1 MRRFLRAL
9 FLVVPLAVAGAGSA
23 VAAEAIGKVRYLKP
37 LATMSTEGA
46 LTVLW
51 VGAEVLRNAEIVTDG
66 VGRLVIRFADGS
78 ELRLGSGARLVL
90 DEAVYGGDGGL
101 VRGAF
106 QLLTGA
112 AHYLRGAAT
121 KGSAPRDI
129 RIKTPVAD
137 VRAVDGDVWV
147 GEIDGAVGVLSLDGR
162 VEVENRGGKA
172 VLDGAGRGTTV
183 RTAMAAPDAPITW
196 GEPKKVRADAMTRP

>member
-1 MRRFLRAL
+1 MRRFLHAL
-9 FLVVPLAVAGAGSA
+9 PLVAALALSGAGGGA
-23 VAAEAIGKVRYLKP
+23 AAEAIGTVKHLRQLT
-37 LATMSTEGA
+37 TMSADGT
-46 LTVLW
+46 TTRLW
-51 VGAEVLRNAEIVTDG
+51 VGAAVLRDAEIVTDG
-66 VGRLVIRFADGS
+66 TGRLVIRFADGS

-121 KGSAPRDI
+121 KASAPRDI
-129 RIKTPVAD
+129 RIKTPVAE
-137 VRAVDGDVWV
+137 VRTTDGDVWV
-147 GEIDGAVGVLSLDGR
+147 GEIDGAVGVLALDGR

-172 VLDGAGRGTTV
+172 VLDGAGRGTMV
-183 RTAMAAPDAPITW
+183 RTALAAPDAPITW
-196 GEPKKVRADAMTRP
+196 GEPKKERAAAMTRP